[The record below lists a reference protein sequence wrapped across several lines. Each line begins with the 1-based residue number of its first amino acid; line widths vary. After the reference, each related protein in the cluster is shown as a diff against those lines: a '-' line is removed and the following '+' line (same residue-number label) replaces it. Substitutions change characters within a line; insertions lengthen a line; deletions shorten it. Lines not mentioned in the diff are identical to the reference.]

1 MQRIRAADMEPALES
16 HLSKFVSLV
25 PSLALLIHLADHPP
39 GGPVEEETLVAACAW
54 ADYLESHA
62 RRLYA
67 SVIASEMAAAIDLDK
82 QLRDLKDGF
91 TARDVYR
98 HGWKN
103 LNPGSTPG
111 ALAVLEDHFRI
122 RGERKASPQGGHP
135 TTVYTGKPRIEESM
149 TWTLWTGCGNC
160 PSPY

>member
-1 MQRIRAADMEPALES
+1 ML
-16 HLSKFVSLV
+16 KFGSLV
-25 PSLALLIHLADHPP
+25 QSLALLIHLADHPP
-39 GGPVEEETLVAACAW
+39 GGPVGEEALVAACAW

-67 SVIASEMAAAIDLDK
+67 SVIAPEMAAAIDLDK
-82 QLRDLKDGF
+82 RLRDLKEGF

-135 TTVYTGKPRIEESM
+135 TTVYQVNPALRRA
-149 TWTLWTGCGNC
+149 
-160 PSPY
+160 